1 MLADRLLE
9 AGRTGP
15 WGPQGRSPS
24 LRPKDFRQLKAH
36 TDDGCHDDRSPAS
49 CRAPDA
55 VASLPALLGLDPDAL
70 SALARASAALFTLLL
85 ALLLLIALAIVAYAF
100 VRELK
105 RRTVFLDPIDVP
117 RTLDARGYSP
127 GVVAERMLDAL
138 SAMRRRIPTL
148 KELRG
153 VENDTTI
160 VDLHLPDRL
169 TLRSVVR
176 HILRLLHIPETHVGG
191 EITREAGTYELT
203 LRRREQTSASIVGV
217 HRSAD
222 IGTLL
227 TLGAEE
233 VLKMIDP
240 WVLAHHY
247 FAQESREHG
256 SEFSRTMATLEHM
269 LQHSA
274 AADLP
279 WALNMQGICLMQQR
293 RLAEAIDRF
302 EKAAAAGRE
311 LAFVHQNWANALD
324 LLGRFDEARAHRL
337 RALEVPGRNAGLIA
351 GSAINASLLHRH
363 DQALALAR
371 RALALEP
378 ENSRAWSAWGYVLF
392 GRHRLEQ
399 AATACERAL
408 MLGASNTA
416 GSPPSAM
423 VYAALA
429 RPEKALA
436 AALDAIER
444 SGETDV
450 TLKGMGFAR
459 LAAGDAR
466 GAVTNFEAA
475 LALAP
480 GAGDA
485 AYGRGDALLALS
497 EPELALAYYE
507 RAVAIDPFYP
517 QAHAGWARALRALGR
532 MDEAPAR
539 YAVAVRVD
547 SAYSPAYRGWAETL
561 SALGRDDEAG
571 PLIARASAV
580 ERRNRAPLPL
590 RQIAARAHK
599 VR

>member
-1 MLADRLLE
+1 LRERTDRTDVS
-9 AGRTGP
+9 GRDA
-15 WGPQGRSPS
+15 RSI
-24 LRPKDFRQLKAH
+24 
-36 TDDGCHDDRSPAS
+36 AS
-49 CRAPDA
+49 ERARA
-55 VASLPALLGLDPDAL
+55 NGATALPAAFGLDPDAL
-70 SALARASAALFTLLL
+70 STLAQLSAAIFTLLL
-85 ALLLLIALAIVAYAF
+85 AIVLIAGLAAVVYAV
-100 VRELK
+100 VREL
-105 RRTVFLDPIDVP
+105 RRHTVFLDPIDVP

-127 GVVAERMLDAL
+127 GVIAERMLDAL
-138 SAMRRRIPTL
+138 SAMRRKTPTL

-153 VENDTTI
+153 VEADATI
-160 VDLHLPDRL
+160 VDLHVPDRL
-169 TLRSVVR
+169 TLRNVVR
-176 HILRLLHIPETHVGG
+176 QIHRLLHIPETHVGG

-203 LRRREQTSASIVGV
+203 LRRREHTSAAIIGI

-247 FAQESREHG
+247 FVQESREHA

-269 LQHSA
+269 LQHSGA
-274 AADLP
+274 AERP

-293 RLAEAIDRF
+293 CLEEAIDCF
-302 EKAAAAGRE
+302 AKAAAAGRG
-311 LAFVHQNWANALD
+311 LPFIHQNWANALD
-324 LLGRFDEARAHRL
+324 LAGRFDEARAHRL
-337 RALEVPGRNAGLIA
+337 QALEIPGRTANLIA
-351 GSAINASLLHRH
+351 GNAINASLLHRH

-378 ENSRAWSAWGYVLF
+378 ENSNAWSAWGYVLF

-408 MLGASNTA
+408 MLGARDVA

-436 AALDAIER
+436 SALDAIER
-444 SGETDV
+444 SGETDE

-459 LAAGDAR
+459 LSAGDAR

-485 AYGRGDALLALS
+485 AYGRGDALLALGES
-497 EPELALAYYE
+497 ELALAYYE

-532 MDEAPAR
+532 LDEAPAR
-539 YAVAVRVD
+539 FAVAVRVD
-547 SAYSPAYRGWAETL
+547 SAYSPAYRGWAQTL
-561 SALGRDDEAG
+561 TELGRDDEAQ
-571 PLIARASAV
+571 PLLAQAATV

-590 RQIAARAHK
+590 RQIAVRARK
-599 VR
+599 MR

>member
-1 MLADRLLE
+1 MNA
-9 AGRTGP
+9 RTGI
-15 WGPQGRSPS
+15 GGG
-24 LRPKDFRQLKAH
+24 DA
-36 TDDGCHDDRSPAS
+36 GAS
-49 CRAPDA
+49 ARRCPNAGAAALPA
-55 VASLPALLGLDPDAL
+55 VAGLDPDTL
-70 SALARASAALFTLLL
+70 SALAQASAAVLALLL
-85 ALLLLIALAIVAYAF
+85 ALLLIIALGVLAYA
-100 VRELK
+100 VARELK
-105 RRTVFLDPIDVP
+105 RRIVFIDPIDVP

-138 SAMRRRIPTL
+138 SAMRRKTPTL
-148 KELRG
+148 KQLRGAGSGVTLVDLNRPGRLSLRG
-153 VENDTTI
+153 V
-160 VDLHLPDRL
+160 V
-169 TLRSVVR
+169 RS
-176 HILRLLHIPETHVGG
+176 IQRLLHIPETHVGG

-203 LRRREQTSASIVGV
+203 LRRREQASASIVGI

-247 FAQESREHG
+247 FAQESREHA
-256 SEFSRTMATLEHM
+256 SEFARTMATLEHM
-269 LQHSA
+269 LRRSGA
-274 AADLP
+274 AERP

-293 RLAEAIDRF
+293 RLDEAADCFAR
-302 EKAAAAGRE
+302 AAAAGPE
-311 LAFVHQNWANALD
+311 LPFVHLNWANALD
-324 LLGRFDEARAHRL
+324 LMGRFDEARTHRL
-337 RALEVPGRNAGLIA
+337 RALEIPGRSAGLVA
-351 GSAINASLLHRH
+351 GNAINASLLHRH

-378 ENSRAWSAWGYVLF
+378 ENSHAWSAWGYVLF

-399 AATACERAL
+399 AASACERAL
-408 MLGASNTA
+408 MLGARDTV

-444 SGETDV
+444 SGETDE

-459 LAAGDAR
+459 LSAGDAR

-485 AYGRGDALLALS
+485 AYGRGDALLALG

-517 QAHAGWARALRALGR
+517 QAHAGWARALRALDR
-532 MDEAPAR
+532 IEEAPAR
-539 YAVAVRVD
+539 FAVAVRVD
-547 SAYSPAYRGWAETL
+547 SAYAPAYRGWAESL

-571 PLIARASAV
+571 PLLAQAAAV

-590 RQIAARAHK
+590 RQIAVRAR
-599 VR
+599 RMR

>member
-1 MLADRLLE
+1 M
-9 AGRTGP
+9 
-15 WGPQGRSPS
+15 
-24 LRPKDFRQLKAH
+24 
-36 TDDGCHDDRSPAS
+36 
-49 CRAPDA
+49 
-55 VASLPALLGLDPDAL
+55 PALLGLDPDAL
-70 SALARASAALFTLLL
+70 SSLAQLSAAIFTLLL
-85 ALLLLIALAIVAYAF
+85 ALVLIAGLAIVAYAV
-100 VRELK
+100 VREL
-105 RRTVFLDPIDVP
+105 RRQTVFLDPIDVP

-138 SAMRRRIPTL
+138 SAMRRKTPTL
-148 KELRG
+148 RELRG
-153 VENDTTI
+153 VEGNVTI
-160 VDLHLPDRL
+160 VDLHVPDRL

-176 HILRLLHIPETHVGG
+176 YFHRLLHIPETHVGG

-203 LRRREQTSASIVGV
+203 LRRREHASASIVGI

-247 FAQESREHG
+247 FAQESREHA
-256 SEFSRTMATLEHM
+256 SEFARTMTTLEHM
-269 LQHSA
+269 LRHSGA
-274 AADLP
+274 AERP

-293 RLAEAIDRF
+293 RLEDAIDCF
-302 EKAAAAGRE
+302 VKAAAAGPQ
-311 LAFVHQNWANALD
+311 LPFVHQNWANALD

-337 RALEVPGRNAGLIA
+337 RALEIPGRSANLIA
-351 GSAINASLLHRH
+351 GNAINASLLHRH
-363 DQALALAR
+363 DQALSLAR
-371 RALALEP
+371 RALALAP

-408 MLGASNTA
+408 TLGARDVP

-444 SGETDV
+444 SGETDE

-459 LAAGDAR
+459 LSAGDAR

-475 LALAP
+475 LTLAP

-485 AYGRGDALLALS
+485 AYGRGDALLALG

-532 MDEAPAR
+532 VEEAPAR
-539 YAVAVRVD
+539 FAVAVRVD
-547 SAYSPAYRGWAETL
+547 GAYAPAYRGWAESL
-561 SALGRDDEAG
+561 SALGRDDEAR
-571 PLIARASAV
+571 PLLSQATAV

-590 RQIAARAHK
+590 RQIAVRARK
-599 VR
+599 MR